1 MIISTKVCLFDLRST
16 SGKKNKI
23 FDEEVRSTDIVI
35 ISKEK
40 ENFGWLEDNLNSN
53 NDVSHL
59 KYQNN
64 KDRIL
69 KSDYLT
75 LENENYIH
83 PPLLKDDYKEGII
96 KESADL
102 IYHMFV
108 LWISI
113 GVNPE
118 DILKELSLRKKKSGF
133 EEKTLFEIYGSV
145 HWF

>member
-1 MIISTKVCLFDLRST
+1 MKNVSSFFLIFFLILLSNCSFDNKSGIWKEHNKKIIKKAKNEEKVEKIF
-16 SGKKNKI
+16 KKNKI

-69 KSDYLT
+69 KSKKIGKRNHS
-75 LENENYIH
+75 LEIINSD
-83 PPLLKDDYKEGII
+83 PL
-96 KESADL
+96 
-102 IYHMFV
+102 V
-108 LWISI
+108 
-113 GVNPE
+113 
-118 DILKELSLRKKKSGF
+118 F
-133 EEKTLFEIYGSV
+133 EENIYFSDLNGNIY
-145 HWF
+145 